1 MKSELSQTAS
11 GYKTFDDFFYGKYGT
26 YLSDDGIFTLKK
38 ILGAN
43 SIDNLVGGLKTQ
55 YGFKTGGI
63 AQLVKPQGE
72 DGLAWLRNG
81 EGLVAPENVADIKD
95 LLSTVPTM
103 NNLIDK
109 LLPLQNIPI
118 QKNQQIKPVN
128 IESVQQVFEL
138 PNVTDVDSFIKEA
151 KNNPKMARFMDDM
164 VYDRMTGDNSVSRW

>member
-1 MKSELSQTAS
+1 MDYHILVNKENGLN
-11 GYKTFDDFFYGKYGT
+11 
-26 YLSDDGIFTLKK
+26 KK
-38 ILGAN
+38 IIAN
-43 SIDNLVGGLKTQ
+43 ASKAD
-55 YGFKTGGI
+55 
-63 AQLVKPQGE
+63 E
-72 DGLAWLRNG
+72 SWNG